1 MTQEPSQAER
11 RPSSVGS
18 HAGAP
23 TAKLVGDLTTTA
35 LRAARAFA
43 TRHEEPAAWREV
55 SRMHG
60 VFLSLLPPAAAPPT
74 PSDLIAALRHPM
86 RAWVPLRWDLVPS
99 ELGSFSV
106 LSHDDLLTSEA
117 IEYGSDYNEALFEN
131 HEAGIDWVPR
141 WAQQTFEKVERSVY
155 LVLSSAGQNE
165 YVATRQMLIEVP
177 AGTVEQVSDEL
188 HERGALH
195 TEAYEPLPPDRQFVS
210 GQDAWYVP
218 CPVCRWP
225 MHVRGS
231 LLACRYPQHVGQFTI
246 TQAHDVDGAP
256 RVRGPLPTVAVHA
269 AETVCLHE
277 AVWRYITVP
286 GITEVSLMGWLAEQ
300 AGIDG
305 DAITKWPHKDRWDI
319 SVRAGSSVFEVD
331 LKDTRSPSQLVAR
344 PPRARHVV
352 VPDYRSWQVAQL
364 RRSLPT
370 GRYEV
375 RTVRA
380 FKTLVGKA
388 LKEAQ

>member
-1 MTQEPSQAER
+1 
-11 RPSSVGS
+11 
-18 HAGAP
+18 
-23 TAKLVGDLTTTA
+23 
-35 LRAARAFA
+35 
-43 TRHEEPAAWREV
+43 
-55 SRMHG
+55 MHG

-106 LSHDDLLTSEA
+106 LGHDDLLTGEA
-117 IEYGSDYNEALFEN
+117 IEYGSDYSEALFEN

-246 TQAHDVDGAP
+246 TQEHDIDGAP
-256 RVRGPLPTVAVHA
+256 RVRGPLPAIA
-269 AETVCLHE
+269 AHSAEAVCLHE
-277 AVWRYITVP
+277 AIWRYITIP
-286 GITEVSLMGWLAEQ
+286 GITEVSLMDWLAEQ
-300 AGIDG
+300 AGIDV

-319 SVRAGSSVFEVD
+319 SVRAGSSTFEVD
-331 LKDTRSPSQLVAR
+331 LKDTRSPSQIVAR

-364 RRSLPT
+364 RRSLPA